1 MSLREAHAL
10 PRGRPCYSGGV
21 TRFSPLALL
30 ILLLACGDDDAPP
43 PPDDAGTDAV
53 VVDDAGTDAG
63 VRDFPAERPPLSTVP
78 SVGVRR
84 DIFYVPG
91 ATPPANPVTGDATPG
106 ELDFTQ
112 VLRYRRD
119 VTPAA
124 PARAIVICMPG
135 FLGGGGS
142 FEGLARALVRLGLD
156 GEGAE
161 GEAIE
166 VWAIDRRANL
176 LEDLAGMDAAEVL
189 GDPEIAQS
197 YYFGRDTV
205 GGERFGGYLAQD
217 DVPYLSEWGLAT
229 HVEDLRRVIAL
240 VPEAERRDRVFLLGH
255 SLGASFTEA
264 YAAWRFGEGD
274 EAVSGYEE
282 LAGLILVDGALGDAP
297 STEEAYRNGSSGGAF
312 PSPGLDGLRAEG
324 GSRYTSLPLL
334 GIDVYARA
342 EISSLR
348 ALDAP
353 DAVVADPG
361 RDRILAILSGIMP
374 SRFPA
379 MTNEAALA
387 FAFDDQ
393 LQPLGFVRA
402 KLGRLVGGPI
412 EEYMS
417 ALAPVTLLRPSD
429 PDGTYAWEDAPLRD
443 PDEHTPVRNLA
454 ESFVHGRTNFAEW
467 YFPTRLPLD
476 LSAVGGAN
484 VEEEGWQADEGL
496 RSFDGELVDAPV
508 LAIANALVGDASRY
522 EAVRARLAPTIG
534 EGRRNAGQTRVGE
547 GGVANELGF
556 RIVDAVELEHLDP
569 VFSDETVETNPVPG
583 AVVRFVGEHAV
594 EGTITV
600 EVPDALPS
608 EE

>member
-1 MSLREAHAL
+1 M
-10 PRGRPCYSGGV
+10 
-21 TRFSPLALL
+21 TRTTLFACLVLA
-30 ILLLACGDDDAPP
+30 LACGDDDAPAP
-43 PPDDAGTDAV
+43 TDAGTDTTVELDADV
-53 VVDDAGTDAG
+53 DAGGA
-63 VRDFPAERPPLSTVP
+63 RDFPAERPPLSTVP
-78 SVGVRR
+78 AAGVRR
-84 DIFYVPG
+84 EIFLVPG
-91 ATPPANPVTGDATPG
+91 ATPPANPTTGDATPS

-156 GEGAE
+156 GE
-161 GEAIE
+161 AIE
-166 VWAIDRRANL
+166 VWAIDRRSNL
-176 LEDLAGMDAAEVL
+176 LEDLAGMDAAEVA
-189 GDPEIAQS
+189 GDPEIAQG
-197 YYFGRDTV
+197 YYFGSDTV
-205 GGERFGGYLAQD
+205 GGEPFAGYLAQD
-217 DVPYLSEWGLAT
+217 DVPYLSEWGLET

-264 YAAWRFGEGD
+264 YAAWRFGDGD
-274 EAVSGYEE
+274 DAVSGFEE
-282 LAGLILVDGALGDAP
+282 LAGLILVDGALGDSP
-297 STEEAYRNGSSGGAF
+297 STEEAYRGGSSGGAF
-312 PSPGLDGLRAEG
+312 PSPGLDGLREG
-324 GSRYTSLPLL
+324 GSRYTALPLL

-348 ALDAP
+348 ALAAP

-361 RDRILAILSGIMP
+361 RNRVLATLSGISP
-374 SRFPA
+374 ARFPA

-402 KLGRLVGGPI
+402 KLGRLTGGPI
-412 EEYMS
+412 EEYES

-429 PDGTYAWEDAPLRD
+429 PDATYSWEDAPLRD

-454 ESFVHGRTNFAEW
+454 ESFVHGRSNFAEW

-484 VEEEGWQADEGL
+484 VDENGWQAMVGL
-496 RSFDGELVDAPV
+496 RSFDGELIDAPV
-508 LAIANALVGDASRY
+508 LAIANALVGDATRY
-522 EAVRARLAPTIG
+522 EAVRARLAATIG

-556 RIVDAVELEHLDP
+556 RIVDAVDLEHLDP
-569 VFSDETVETNPVPG
+569 VFSDETIETNPVPS
-583 AVVRFVGEHAV
+583 AVVQFVGEHAV
-594 EGTITV
+594 EGTIAITI
-600 EVPDALPS
+600 PS